1 MSTGEWTAVVGLSL
15 TLIAAVY
22 SSMRFMVRAIM
33 RELSPNGGAS
43 LKDQV
48 NRIEDRVDLI
58 LESLIKK

>member
-1 MSTGEWTAVVGLSL
+1 MTIGEWTAVIGLVLAIL
-15 TLIAAVY
+15 TAVY
-22 SSMRFMVRAIM
+22 SSMRFMVKAIM

>member
-1 MSTGEWTAVVGLSL
+1 MNQAEWIAFVLC
-15 TLIAAVY
+15 LIAVTGAVY

-48 NRIEDRVDLI
+48 NRIENRVDLI

>member
-1 MSTGEWTAVVGLSL
+1 MTGGEWVAVIGLVL
-15 TLIAAVY
+15 TLMAATY

>member
-1 MSTGEWTAVVGLSL
+1 MNQAEWIALIL
-15 TLIAAVY
+15 CLIAVTGAVY
-22 SSMRFMVRAIM
+22 SSMRFMVRAVM

-48 NRIEDRVDLI
+48 NRIENRVDLI

>member
-1 MSTGEWTAVVGLSL
+1 MNTGEWTAVIGLGL
-15 TLIAAVY
+15 TLTAAVY

>member
-1 MSTGEWTAVVGLSL
+1 MTGGEWTAVVGLVL

>member
-1 MSTGEWTAVVGLSL
+1 MTGGEWTAVIGLGV

-22 SSMRFMVRAIM
+22 SSMRFMVKAIM

-48 NRIEDRVDLI
+48 NRIENRVDLI

>member
-1 MSTGEWTAVVGLSL
+1 MTSSEWAAVVGLVI
-15 TLIAAVY
+15 TLIAATY
-22 SSMRFMVRAIM
+22 SSMRFMVKAIM

-48 NRIEDRVDLI
+48 NRIENRVDLI